1 MNPVLK
7 YRGGK
12 SREIPHFLS
21 HIPNYFH
28 RYLEPFFGGGAVY
41 FHLEPSQAILGD
53 INERLM
59 TFYRQ
64 LRDNYPRMR
73 RQLDELEKQY
83 ESNQTA
89 YQQEKKKT
97 QVSMCQMP
105 MKASTTICGICS
117 IIPMGFIWIVCS
129 ISLSIKP
136 PIPV

>member
-12 SREIPHFLS
+12 SREIPRFLS
-21 HIPNYFH
+21 HIPNHFH
-28 RYLEPFFGGGAVY
+28 RYLEPFLGGGSVY

-73 RQLDELEKQY
+73 RQLDELEKASAAGDNT
-83 ESNQTA
+83 EEETERTA
-89 YQQEKKKT
+89 RI
-97 QVSMCQMP
+97 
-105 MKASTTICGICS
+105 KALL
-117 IIPMGFIWIVCS
+117 FA
-129 ISLSIKP
+129 ISL
-136 PIPV
+136 